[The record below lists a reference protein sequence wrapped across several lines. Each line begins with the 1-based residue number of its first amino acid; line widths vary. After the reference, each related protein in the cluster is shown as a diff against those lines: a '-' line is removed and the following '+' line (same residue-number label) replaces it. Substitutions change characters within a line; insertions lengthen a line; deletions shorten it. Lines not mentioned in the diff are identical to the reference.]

1 MLLHLFLIIF
11 LITSHNLIIL
21 RFKLL
26 DLFLRLTTLAFQLS
40 DRLYHS
46 ILVTSRL
53 QCLSHTE
60 GDRTFIQGL
69 VVRQKHLV
77 LVTDTYEQ
85 ETALGTV
92 NCDLSDQFVKN
103 LFEKIFAHLADTML
117 SSVLLVESVL
127 QLLLQVYNV
136 YLCRRLW

>member
-40 DRLYHS
+40 DRLNHS

-92 NCDLSDQFVKN
+92 NSDLTDQFVEN

-127 QLLLQVYNV
+127 QLLLQVDNV

>member
-40 DRLYHS
+40 DRLNHS

-92 NCDLSDQFVKN
+92 NSDLTDQFVEN
-103 LFEKIFAHLADTML
+103 LFEKIFAYLADTML

-127 QLLLQVYNV
+127 QLLLQVDNV

>member
-40 DRLYHS
+40 DRLNHS

-92 NCDLSDQFVKN
+92 NSDLTDQFVKN